1 MVERQIAIKVTVNDL
16 LSGEYIQKEGWTP
29 NFVRTTRGP
38 VSRANIMGVIV
49 QEPEPNVFVLD
60 DGTGQVRV
68 RTFENPVTNLKIG
81 DSVLF
86 VGRPRQYASQL
97 FLNYEILKTINP
109 AWLAYR
115 KEELNHLLLE
125 EQEVVKKQETV
136 IAPGADE
143 GEEVVVSTGENLF
156 VKVLDVIRQLDTK
169 NDGQGAEHDKILSLV
184 DNKEAARVLTSL
196 LEEGEVFENKPGLL
210 KVLE

>member
-1 MVERQIAIKVTVNDL
+1 MVERQIAVKVTVNDL
-16 LSGEYIQKEGWTP
+16 LAGEYVQKEGWTP
-29 NFVRTTRGP
+29 NFVRTNRGA
-38 VSRANIMGVIV
+38 VSRANIMGVLV
-49 QEPEPNVFVLD
+49 QEPEPNVFILD

-81 DSVLF
+81 NSVLF
-86 VGRPRQYASQL
+86 VGRPRQYANQL

-115 KEELNHLLLE
+115 KEELKHLLGE
-125 EQEVVKKQETV
+125 SVHEQTVVV
-136 IAPGADE
+136 PSIAPGADE
-143 GEEVVVSTGENLF
+143 GEEVVVSTGENIF
-156 VKVLDVIRQLDTK
+156 VKVLDVIRQLDKK